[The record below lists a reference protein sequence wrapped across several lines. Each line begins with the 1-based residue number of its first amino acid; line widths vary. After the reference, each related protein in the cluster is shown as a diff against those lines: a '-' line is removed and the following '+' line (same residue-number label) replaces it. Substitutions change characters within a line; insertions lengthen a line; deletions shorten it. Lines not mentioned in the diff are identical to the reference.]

1 LEARSTGRASVR
13 AIVLLVVIALGVLI
27 VDQLAKWWVV
37 TNLPYRVPRE
47 VVGNLLIFEYDRNPG
62 AAFSIGTGSTWIF
75 SIVGV
80 AVLIFVIWY
89 ARRIRSMVWALVFGL
104 VLGGLM
110 GNLSD
115 RLFRPPGFGVGEVVD
130 FLRIPLLPAI
140 FNLADSA
147 IVSAM
152 VLFLLL
158 TVLGVGLDGRRP
170 SKAVVSGDATAGAAA
185 EGGETSSGRRAGGDD
200 LGAHGDAVPR
210 VGGDRIEYDHSE
222 HDHSEPDHDGTA
234 AHDADADSTDA
245 DGTDANGTDER
256 AQSRAAR
263 VGGAE
268 HPVDGRA

>member
-1 LEARSTGRASVR
+1 LEAENTGRVSVR
-13 AIVLLVVIALGVLI
+13 AIILLVAIAVVVLVI
-27 VDQLAKWWVV
+27 DQLAKWWVV
-37 TNLPYRVPRE
+37 ANLPYRVPRD

-147 IVSAM
+147 IVAAM
-152 VLFLLL
+152 ILFLIL
-158 TVLGVGLDGRRP
+158 TILGVGLDGRRA
-170 SKAVVSGDATAGAAA
+170 SKAVATAGDTVAADSVVGDGSRDGGAAA
-185 EGGETSSGRRAGGDD
+185 PRGAGAADGDVR
-200 LGAHGDAVPR
+200 LGADA
-210 VGGDRIEYDHSE
+210 G
-222 HDHSEPDHDGTA
+222 A
-234 AHDADADSTDA
+234 AHDARTDA
-245 DGTDANGTDER
+245 ETEGDATSRSTEDGRGTGTDGETDER

-263 VGGAE
+263 VGETGLPA
-268 HPVDGRA
+268 DGRA

>member
-1 LEARSTGRASVR
+1 LEAENTGRVSVR
-13 AIVLLVVIALGVLI
+13 AIILLVAIAVVVLVI
-27 VDQLAKWWVV
+27 DQLAKWWVV
-37 TNLPYRVPRE
+37 ANLPYRVPRD

-147 IVSAM
+147 IVAAM
-152 VLFLLL
+152 ILFLIL
-158 TVLGVGLDGRRP
+158 TILGVGLDGRRA
-170 SKAVVSGDATAGAAA
+170 SKAVATAGGTVAADSVVDDGSHEGGSAASSGAGVSDGDIRLDADVPGAPGARTEADAEGDATSRSTEDGGGTGT
-185 EGGETSSGRRAGGDD
+185 GGE
-200 LGAHGDAVPR
+200 
-210 VGGDRIEYDHSE
+210 
-222 HDHSEPDHDGTA
+222 
-234 AHDADADSTDA
+234 
-245 DGTDANGTDER
+245 TDER
-256 AQSRAAR
+256 AQSRVAR
-263 VGGAE
+263 VGETGLPA
-268 HPVDGRA
+268 DGRA